1 MKYIIKTTSF
11 LYMLGGGGTVDFFAH
26 TVLSQYM

>member
-11 LYMLGGGGTVDFFAH
+11 LYMLGGTVDFFAH